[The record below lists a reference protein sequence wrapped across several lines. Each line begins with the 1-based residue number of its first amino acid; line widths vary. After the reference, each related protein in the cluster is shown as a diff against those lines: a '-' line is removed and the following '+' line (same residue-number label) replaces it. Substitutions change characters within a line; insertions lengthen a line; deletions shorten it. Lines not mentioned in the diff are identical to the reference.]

1 MARVLREE
9 EDGMAAETYQIG
21 VSRPPL
27 QVADLPTP
35 EEVVGAPR
43 LTGRLIASSIIG
55 PSLIALGVSIG
66 SGEWLLGPFNFAKYG
81 FIGIGWIILVSAVL
95 QVFYN
100 IELARFTVATG
111 EVPVVAFGRI
121 PPGLLLWVPLGVVLF
136 YMAFIWGGWASAA
149 GDSAFALVNGR
160 IKAANNAADA
170 NQARLFGVG
179 LLAIAFVITLFGRR
193 ISRTMELAN
202 WVMVAFILISVF
214 VMAIIVVP
222 LTVWGEAIASLFIPA
237 APPPGSSATDL
248 GALAGFTALASGLN
262 YFIIGHYRDKG
273 YGMGHK
279 VGAISGLLGGEQRQ
293 IMTSGITFPEDERNA
308 GVWRRWFRFI
318 LLDQWGIFF
327 IGAILGILLPSTLVG
342 YLSRQS
348 GVVPTTA
355 DMPTFAARELG
366 GQYGDPLFYLALVTG
381 LLILFS
387 TQLVVFESL
396 VRIVTDASN
405 ATSGW
410 FQRVTGGDPRRFY
423 YPFMAVL
430 FLVISFLIFQAL
442 PLQLIQISANMSN
455 LAALIIPFGVMYLNR
470 QLPRP
475 ARIAWWSY
483 VVLLANTIFF
493 GFFFVNF
500 AVQFLTGTPLVKF

>member
-1 MARVLREE
+1 M
-9 EDGMAAETYQIG
+9 
-21 VSRPPL
+21 
-27 QVADLPTP
+27 DLPTP

-43 LTGRLIASSIIG
+43 ITRGVLISSVIG

-66 SGEWLLGPFNFAKYG
+66 SGEWLLGPFNFATYG

-100 IELARFTVATG
+100 VELARFTVATG

-121 PPGLLLWVPLGVVLF
+121 PPGLLLWVPLAILLF
-136 YMAFIWGGWASAA
+136 YMAFIWGGWTAAA
-149 GDSAFALVNGR
+149 GDSAFALFNGR
-160 IKAANNAADA
+160 VKDPENAGEVL
-170 NQARLFGVG
+170 QGRLFAVG
-179 LLAIAFVITLFGRR
+179 LLAIAFVIALFGRR
-193 ISRTMELAN
+193 ISRTLELVN
-202 WVMVAFILISVF
+202 WVMVGFILIAVIF
-214 VMAIIVVP
+214 MAVLVVP
-222 LTVWGEAIASLFIPA
+222 LGTWGEAIASLFIPA

-273 YGMGHK
+273 YGMGHRA
-279 VGAISGLLGGEQRQ
+279 GAIAGLVGGQQRA
-293 IMTSGITFPEDERNA
+293 MLTSGVTFPPDERNTRL
-308 GVWRRWFRFI
+308 WNRWFRFI

-327 IGAILGILLPSTLVG
+327 VGAILGILIPSTLVG
-342 YLSRQS
+342 HLSRAS

-355 DMPTFAARELG
+355 DMPTFAAAQL
-366 GQYGDPLFYLALVTG
+366 QQSSGDFFFYLALVVG

-396 VRIVTDASN
+396 VRIVTDAGN
-405 ATSGW
+405 GTSGA
-410 FQRVTGGDPRRFY
+410 FQRMTGGDPRRFY

-430 FLVISFLIFQAL
+430 FVVIGFLVFQAL
-442 PLQLIQISANMSN
+442 PLELIRISANMSN

-470 QLPRP
+470 QLPGP
-475 ARIAWWSY
+475 ARIRWWGY
-483 VVLLANTIFF
+483 VALLANVLFF

-500 AVQFLTGTPLVKF
+500 VFDFVGDPLVTF

>member
-1 MARVLREE
+1 MAV
-9 EDGMAAETYQIG
+9 ETYQIG

-27 QVADLPTP
+27 PVTDLPTP
-35 EEVVGAPR
+35 EEVVGGR
-43 LTGRLIASSIIG
+43 RITGRVLISAIVG

-81 FIGIGWIILVSAVL
+81 FIGIGWIILVSAIL

-100 IELARFTVATG
+100 VELARFTVATG

-121 PPGLLLWVPLGVVLF
+121 PPGFLLWVPLAVLLF

-149 GDSAFALVNGR
+149 GDSAFALINGR
-160 IKAANNAADA
+160 IKADNAAEA
-170 NQARLFGVG
+170 TQARFYGVG
-179 LLAIAFVITLFGRR
+179 LLALAFVITLFGRR
-193 ISRTMELAN
+193 ISRTMEIAN
-202 WVMVAFILISVF
+202 WVMVLFILASVF
-214 VMAIIVVP
+214 LIAILVVP
-222 LTVWGEAIASLFIPA
+222 LGVWAEAIASLFIPA

-279 VGAISGLLGGEQRQ
+279 VGGIAGLVGGHQRE
-293 IMTSGITFPEDERNA
+293 ILTTGVTFPENEHNA
-308 GVWRRWFRFI
+308 GLWRRWFRFI
-318 LLDQWGIFF
+318 LFDQWVIFF
-327 IGAILGILLPSTLVG
+327 GGAILGILIPSTLVG
-342 YLSRQS
+342 YLSRAS
-348 GVVPTTA
+348 GVVPTA
-355 DMPTFAARELG
+355 GDMPTFAARELG
-366 GQYGDPLFYLALVTG
+366 ALYPGTPFFTLALVVG

-396 VRIVTDASN
+396 VRIVTDGSHAN
-405 ATSGW
+405 SGW
-410 FQRVTGGDPRRFY
+410 FQRITGGDPRRFY
-423 YPFMAVL
+423 YPFMALL
-430 FLVISFLIFQAL
+430 FLVIAFVIFQAL

-475 ARIAWWSY
+475 ARISWWSY
-483 VVLLANTIFF
+483 VVLLLNTLFF
-493 GFFFVNF
+493 GFFFLNF
-500 AVQFLTGTPLVKF
+500 AVSFLTGNPLIRF

>member
-1 MARVLREE
+1 MEAQTR
-9 EDGMAAETYQIG
+9 QIG

-27 QVADLPTP
+27 PVTDLPTP

-43 LTGRLIASSIIG
+43 ITGRVLVASIIG

-100 IELARFTVATG
+100 VELARFTVATG
-111 EVPVVAFGRI
+111 EVPIVAFGRI
-121 PPGLLLWVPLGVVLF
+121 PPGFLVWIPLGIILF
-136 YMAFIWGGWASAA
+136 FMAFIWGGWASGA
-149 GDSAFALVNGR
+149 GDSAFALINGR
-160 IKAANNAADA
+160 VKDA
-170 NQARLFGVG
+170 KVAEEVTQARLYGVG
-179 LLAIAFVITLFGRR
+179 LLGIAFIITLFGRR
-193 ISRTMELAN
+193 ISRTMEIVN
-202 WVMVAFILISVF
+202 WAMVGFILISVF
-214 VMAIIVVP
+214 VLGVIVVP
-222 LTVWGEAIASLFIPA
+222 LAVWGEAISSLFTPA
-237 APPPGSSATDL
+237 VPPKGASATDL

-273 YGMGHK
+273 YGMGHR
-279 VGAISGLLGGEQRQ
+279 VGGISGLIGGQQREIQ
-293 IMTSGITFPEDERNA
+293 TSGTTFPEDERNA

-318 LLDQWGIFF
+318 LLDQWGVFL
-327 IGAILGILLPSTLVG
+327 IGAILGMMLPATLVG
-342 YLSRQS
+342 YLARTS
-348 GVVPTTA
+348 GVTPTTA
-355 DMPTFAARELG
+355 DMPTFAARELRAD
-366 GQYGDPLFYLALVTG
+366 YGDPLFYLALVVG

-387 TQLVVFESL
+387 TQLVIFESL

-405 ATSGW
+405 ASSGW
-410 FQRVTGGDPRRFY
+410 FQRITAGDPRRFY
-423 YPFMAVL
+423 YPFMVVL

-442 PLQLIQISANMSN
+442 PLELIRISANMSN

-470 QLPRP
+470 RLPAP

-483 VVLLANTIFF
+483 VVLLANVLFF

-500 AVQFLTGTPLVKF
+500 AVEFLTGTPVVRF